1 MKLMKKISMLI
12 MSIAILCVGVLFSA
26 CTQNGEAS
34 ITLSQNNA
42 TIFLGETENNQV
54 SILATLKNVDVNKLD
69 LVYDTSF
76 VTISQEK
83 NTDGTFTIT
92 VKSLIDYGTK
102 PIAVEVKAS
111 NKASAVFYIDIV
123 LPLQNIVA
131 KDNLYIA
138 YNGEKTSYSL
148 IDFISFEPEGTVQK
162 GVEFTVQ
169 EESEQYHI
177 ENNKLV
183 VEAGVDV
190 AQLSQIKVNAV
201 STVISEGKEPV
212 SAELNIKLLPN
223 IKLLADS
230 ISVSVDYNG
239 DKLPLQDKSYELT
252 IKKELDGYKLS
263 TFEIEVVIP
272 QSLGIE
278 VDLDSSS
285 FGGLSTNILNYL
297 SYSRRHTLDTTNASN
312 IKDVYTFTFETK
324 SSLQGKGD
332 LRMKYW
338 YKDYSSDNNL
348 SANFIAKV
356 ENEIV
361 EKLSLTAIMPI
372 TSIEVRTDCV
382 LNTDTNIYTIYNNYK
397 GVYGEAFTLVALP
410 EGTGQRTIVLE
421 KTEDSELLVYNS
433 KGNLLPFIRYI
444 YDENGTLIETK
455 NNQQEITSG
464 ETIYI
469 KGANKNTESLI
480 YFSSISDKESATK
493 GTLSFN
499 VSNGTSALGFV
510 DDTESTELKEE
521 IVLNAEINNSTVTY
535 LLAPNAKVS
544 DFTKDE
550 NVTIE
555 PVLGKDNYFKVTF
568 SALKIGKQN
577 YTIKTIN
584 GYKVIATL
592 NVIQPL
598 ENVVLKLKDN
608 SQYLAGI
615 GDYAPKNSDNDLIN
629 ISVEKGYSIALD
641 YVINQN
647 AQISS
652 IKYSFYNPQ
661 NIDVYGDEIDKLKDV
676 YNYNYPTL
684 FDELSVVL
692 NNQNLIQNNIL
703 TGINSGINVIKIEI
717 YGQKVLNGQL
727 IDEIKDTKFLFVQIY
742 NPVKQINSTA
752 KNITLRTVDQ
762 VASEYE
768 SLTTKTLTLD
778 VTSEGGEKAT
788 YNKIFIDGSAYDIVL
803 TESGNSELVCSKI
816 INKDG
821 IDAIEVTYN
830 FTTGKLNIKAN
841 KYVKFTE
848 QPQII
853 LFAGDFVD
861 FENGRHF
868 YTDST
873 DRPIITYIISINLIE
888 TKVIEDISVSNLELD
903 TSKSNSTTK
912 VYKTIYIDTSKAES
926 ITYKLLTEITPF
938 DAFDKALK
946 YTFIANSGSTQAMID
961 IDDNGLITILGEQ
974 GGSGVI
980 TIEPKNNREG
990 VAVKTVKIPI
1000 VVSDGNSWETAYEI
1014 TSLDQIKYANKH
1026 YVLTIPTTYTLT
1038 ETLFESLEGGFRGG
1052 LYGRRFNDTESSKAT
1067 IKLQGVSLFNILAS
1081 TAVVADLDIC
1091 GDVSATEFKNA
1102 QGTIE
1107 KFTSRG
1113 FVANVNAGK
1122 IENVKVTSYLLNGV
1136 YAPSLLTIS
1145 ADVTKVGGI
1154 AGENKGIIENCTFAG
1169 SINVRNNSTI
1179 VANAM
1184 ANNTTG
1190 TLSNNKVI
1198 IAKYDSAIESL
1209 RLVNDGENY
1218 VNGVVN
1224 GTNTTFAD
1232 IDNNKVFEESY
1243 KDYEF
1248 NGNVWIANY
1257 QDEIGLNLNHSYGE
1271 EDSVYGLVFYYLAK
1285 DSTKQDN
1292 LQLLNI
1298 IPFTK
1303 LFGLKNTNIT
1313 TNNLKV
1319 LALNSDN
1326 TLCDFISI
1334 NSQGI
1339 ALNGVGQFVLSVS
1352 SEYDYTTTYNLN
1364 ILSMYQ
1370 ATDFSLSSNG
1380 VKLNKNSGEL
1390 EIIYGEKY
1398 EVVSKINNLVNIV
1411 NTKGQKETIELVQN
1425 DFDVLF
1431 TMAYEGMTEE
1441 INSENYITGT
1451 KLGSHTIN
1459 MTFDWYDKTNIK
1471 VSLVSG
1477 FGAHFDALLNKFF
1490 DITDGEVGE
1499 FNVRRKNGTSDIT
1512 TDIKEG
1518 SIEPKDTFTFSA
1530 TLTTDVSTDLIDENT
1545 IEVYTENNI
1554 SITEQQYFDIVVEK
1568 DTTKDNTFKIQISV
1582 NKDNI
1587 RNAGYN
1593 LLDFVSRKYTILVR
1607 AKNSTGIDEKIYNA
1621 SQEIYVTLLPQTISN
1636 INTVLYGVTTSNTT
1650 GVNVSNK
1657 ETPTSVLIPSGSGG
1671 LFVIDMFPSYASYD
1685 YIDVVATSNTIS
1697 KLSFRLQERIEDA
1710 GELTNN
1716 YKNTNNGYEPLIG
1729 KNGIRLLNNNSKDN
1743 QNIGT
1748 YYLKV
1753 FANASFSGDTI
1764 FTITVNAYYKDNKL
1778 SASSVFTL
1786 FMKMPEAPQISLN
1799 GESKIYTLAGQTIE
1813 NIEVL
1818 VSSEQINPTA
1828 QIASNLSGESLIDGK
1843 STSLI
1848 HCNMQEVA
1856 TNNLVGYKKY
1866 LITVTFDDTYAAN
1879 LSVNSTK
1886 FKIVVTS
1893 IKISNGSE
1901 IPVTAEMYVY
1911 VVDYKALENDIR
1923 IFNASED
1930 VFKVTSLKY
1939 LELKLADLLPE
1950 NVNATQEFI
1959 DFFNENYYYSNSNT
1973 EFTFGSNKMLVDGEE
1988 KELSKA
1994 QVLASYLSYVKG
2006 NIKTPVLKIGQNN
2019 EFELVSTEYLSFDIQ
2034 EGKLLVRGG
2043 NYTGSTSMI
2052 FEIEYKMPDGK
2063 VFTYEYSFE
2072 IVNSL
2077 YTTEDLPKEIANVD
2091 TFLNIENQDESFD
2104 YILTTDLYLY
2114 DYSPISNTNKITSLD
2129 GNNHT
2134 IHIINF
2140 VESDNMSDFALF
2152 KTISSSTTIKNLTVN
2167 IYHLRQITVSSKVT
2181 TANIA
2186 GFAIQN
2192 DGSIYN
2198 CEVVAFDNES
2208 LPAMS
2213 STYGIKL
2220 DKDVNSQ
2227 VAGFVLTNNGSIT
2240 NSRFGGITKLV
2251 TKVVYST
2258 NDDGKVVNSKVAEQ
2272 TYSQKMITI
2281 QASGTISGFVDTNNG
2296 VIASSF
2302 VKNVDIQNTYYK
2314 LETKVTAGFVN
2325 TNNGTIA
2332 MSYAEGGFEN
2342 NTDVR
2347 ALKGG
2352 LEGLGIMT
2360 GFVYLNAGKIADS
2373 YSNLSITNTK
2383 EQVGRLGAGFV
2394 FENAE
2399 SGIIERCY
2407 SASKVLSNNI
2417 TQMNFAGIKD
2427 FGGYNNDG
2435 TIKTSYYYIENSTD
2449 EISIEN
2455 ILGTTIN
2462 SIINVSDKKEFY
2474 GFSFV
2479 DGNKAGTWNIN
2490 DKGRIELVSAN
2501 DIAHSVRAK
2510 NENTTGANTGIE
2522 YYFTYCSGYEL
2533 GSNNNPIII
2542 RDAKEY
2548 NAVFGN
2554 SVSTDIQDCYNLS
2567 TAKVYGSYRLVNDIN
2582 MLDLVPKEEQ
2592 ETEYKVSLVS
2602 TKMTLSGEYSHSSN
2616 KGGSINGNG
2625 LTITNLAISNSSS
2638 VSNNYGLFKSIE
2650 NGASV
2655 SNINIELAKSGVSA
2669 DHTVFVGTIAGS
2681 LVDSYANN
2689 IYIKGISSTEYTK
2702 IVGANVT
2709 GGVFGRVIGD
2719 SKVSNCKVENI
2730 SVTSTYF
2737 ENYVFDS
2744 SNIDKTNVYTRL
2756 DENSYSTL
2764 SIAGGV
2770 FGVVDMYTTSQQDN
2784 STVISA
2790 VDSQQAGLSNISAT
2804 GGMYIEGMTAGGIA
2818 GFVGNYVIARDL
2830 SLTINKD
2837 GVKSGIIAYNC
2848 YAGGIVGFNR
2858 GYLYQVKAEYEHS
2871 WQTEIERNI
2880 QTYYQSTD
2888 EERKN
2893 IDRGSFDL
2901 FESDLYN
2908 PYSVGGLVG
2917 VQQSGKI
2924 SIAYSKLNVI
2934 NTKAKIVGGVIGYTC
2949 RAFEPNGTKK
2959 EDVVSFTMHETYAT
2973 GDVYTEAN
2981 KANIGGVIGKNYD
2994 ESINLTK
3001 VNALN
3006 YWGIDSYNLFKTK
3019 TNNISISAIANYTD
3033 AGIESDSSTHVY
3045 SISGIKFG
3053 NDEKVSFVKNDSGIE
3068 VMCSY
3073 YDYDGVLSDN
3083 GAQIDLMFSK
3093 KEWYLENN
3101 WTRDL
3106 TELFPHIVYVSP
3118 RNQYTISSIKEF
3130 YKFTLYGNDPNVTF
3144 VVIDEVNPNLNLS
3157 GDDRLLINC
3166 EGYNYTHG
3174 LLRAKIVGATAKN
3187 GFYNL
3192 NVPLFSE
3199 MNGNEV
3205 STLKFLKCTAPL
3217 TQRANN
3223 EQFSYLNYS
3232 NCEFTVKTNKN
3243 IGGIAQ
3249 EAINKCEF
3257 SNITF
3262 TNCSINAGNAI
3273 NAGMLFGS
3281 HSQNTVSDTAI
3292 KISNVSILSDSSS
3305 KIMVAGTTTIS
3316 DSASEYNYGILFGR
3330 AGDVNIDNIQ
3340 INDKMSINLNSPR
3353 EVQGSTKEASI
3364 TANIGLLAGSVNYL
3378 DINLQNT
3385 TLTAGKTGE
3394 LSVNCATG
3402 DTISEFDKILLNLN
3416 VGGIVGKCTDTLML
3430 SVTKTN
3436 EGDEAGTYVNVS
3448 YAPTINIKNTKN
3460 VNSQYVGT
3468 ACGVANEIKASK
3480 NGVYI
3485 FGKTEDEKGKTV
3497 YNALEYSLAEKTGTS
3512 NPVINN
3518 IGGIAGTAH
3527 LISST
3532 EDKDTIQTNPGIIAY
3547 YGDMKSA
3554 MPTNADINYLN
3565 IGGIVGIYTP
3575 LTSGSNI
3582 ISNVIFDGTISFADG
3597 YFNNDNTETIKN
3609 LNVRAGGV
3617 IGYVNGSGTIIK
3629 NTIAAGEIIL
3639 TDRIGNSLKITNGM
3653 NIYIAGL
3660 VGFNNGVTDLGTS
3673 ADNGNEGISVIT
3685 TIFSLTGANGVDSI
3699 AHNSGNGYFN
3709 LNNKVKYCSSLN
3721 LVVSSLQKGDSKEN
3735 HNGYLE
3741 VNKPDGVEEFLI
3753 NTEYGQLNEDGMT
3766 VWNVANNTVKG
3777 SKLDPYYIDEE
3788 NGIPEKGVGDT
3799 VKNNEYYFTKAKSG
3813 KNGDKTGADI
3823 ITYASS
3829 YTRKLYIG
3837 VKGNKKLPNQISLEN
3852 TILFSQ
3858 GASLLSTITPINEID
3873 ANSAVTGLVVKLYI
3887 NESEGSEATN
3897 ANDYFNL
3904 AGLANVNKG
3913 IIYTCSVQESLTG
3926 FKKYD
3931 NSTRFYGYFY
3941 SELDYEKLKTSPAF
3955 TNQKL
3960 PKGIAGFVA
3969 NNKGYIF
3976 GSNAN
3981 VEMGTRNNDIL
3992 TSNFVVANEGVIS
4005 YCYATGVNASKKG
4018 YLFIADPED
4027 VAKNLNIE
4035 SAEEDKK
4042 ASYGTIENNCYTIV
4056 KADNDDVSSYVPKEV
4071 FVESDA
4077 SETVFSSKE
4086 NSISTLYKSIN
4097 SEDDTKSDLEK
4108 ADTFGYY
4115 DCDPYYNY
4123 NYPTISGGLFKNFKF
4138 LKRSTMVEYDGAV
4151 YKEKV
4156 EEIYN
4161 NEKSYTYSL
4170 DDATTRTVW
4179 GVNYFRVELY
4189 CQIPNLTVFKD
4200 LNSSDNG
4207 TNGLTYKYSKF
4218 VVIAN
4223 INVGYNLDKEKDDSI
4238 NTTLINSLTPNIKTY
4253 DENTGYNDNN
4263 IAEVIIDFQNN
4274 TLLNLKLGVG
4284 VKLIK
4289 EIKGNDSKVTIKNL
4303 EFNNVELNSSTGL
4316 IGSTDKNTILEK
4328 IKFTDDATVYIRMKD
4343 NISNLSDEKRYN
4355 YDYKD
4360 EITGYYR
4367 NVIGVLV
4374 GRNEGLIQNCAF
4386 YSKITTDGL
4395 SLGSYALGGLVG
4407 HNVANADGTGVNNCI
4422 FKGNVYISEN
4432 FADSKFKNK
4441 DLQVIF
4447 GGLVAVNDGT
4457 INKSKLETSSI
4468 RTNYILTQ
4476 GGTVYNKS
4484 VYDNELSY
4492 EQRTN
4497 DPKVSDDPSYVYNS
4511 PIYVISSNKAIV
4523 GGIAGIMN
4531 TGVISNCSTYK
4542 NDSANDLIILVGDEY
4557 RQKIAYAGGI
4567 VGLITTTDG
4576 NVRDCSNRGNVT
4588 AMATWLLTA
4597 NKEDEANY
4605 KFDLLNIAIKSA
4617 DKVNGYIDKVF
4628 FDDACVE
4635 PITKPDN
4642 SIPSATSLYVYRE
4655 MVSMAYAGG
4664 IAGFGL
4670 TSAKSNYTEEN
4681 GNVRLANYGTI
4692 SGGFRA
4698 IKPMAKIYNTHF
4710 DLEPFKKANALF
4722 PELAAATVVA
4732 MKLIRN
4738 SLIAIP
4744 DTIPELMIFA
4754 GKMAGWLI
4762 VNGFYTSVVNSIYES
4777 VSNVALNVDGFIGS
4791 SPNYYKG
4798 YNYLTNKYSTNI
4810 FVRSIFNDSSRWGD
4824 EGKKILNESLAI
4836 YEKDDGTI
4844 LGYLEE
4850 NGLDDIKA
4858 LAKGEGFLIK
4868 TIKAIMDYTLAGDF
4882 IYNSNIL
4889 WSGYLNL
4896 FLHDYVVATLN
4907 PVVALGEK
4915 VTTFIK
4921 KIFPNIKGFE
4931 IYEQMVKIKNISS
4944 NDLKYV
4950 NSVNTISETVTKTPK
4965 NSEQSRAEAE
4975 YFTYTA
4981 KLISYSYD
4989 GLCPN
4994 LNQTSE
5000 KLAVYSS
5007 VKNLN
5012 DKLPS
5017 ADDKEKDITTTLNT
5031 ANPDNALIKF
5041 KFAELNADGK
5051 VVNQTIKDKY
5061 NNTEEKFAITNI
5073 GITNNNE
5080 LGYWDNDGKHNWTL
5094 DDDNCYVPAS
5104 KDELSIDDK
5113 DFKPETDDDGNKV
5126 INYTLTEAEDWEK
5139 LVRTINSNE
5148 KYENVNIIVNLS
5160 SGQTEIPVG
5169 KNTLDNFS
5177 GSIIFRSPKYYF
5189 SNIVLADKASE
5200 TPIESLG
5207 LIKQTQG
5214 VTLKSITIKGS
5225 VSFSVS
5231 DNASDNVTAGIL
5243 IGKVVPKENSKKTLS
5258 VVSTS
5263 IIASSIT
5270 ITENSLSKIKYFGGL
5285 IGDLTLGTKL
5295 ENEDEDAE
5303 VLYQSKISDVFLGDT
5318 SASGN
5323 AFNINETQ
5331 ISIRED
5337 QVKYFGGLI
5346 GKVDTIDSSNKL
5358 AINKVETYGSVKL
5371 ISEFNNAGGLI
5382 GIVKENVSVQF
5393 GVNSKNVDSEDNN
5406 NIQLNI
5412 GIASNATTI
5421 VGGLIGYVENNS
5433 VVEIIKQV
5441 NIGTKTGITIS
5452 ADITNDTK
5460 KAYAG
5465 GLFGAMFG
5473 YILSGYDKIT
5483 MGNKILTTFSSVS
5496 YVFAGYN
5503 AMDLE
5508 TLINIPINS
5517 YASLYAGVSENS
5529 DFVTSNSFVVKYMY
5543 NKSKTYT
5550 KALTGATSP
5559 NWNSLDKAV
5568 YISNTTINFESGL
5581 KYDLYTTE
5589 YDYENGYNYL
5599 ITNDTTKAYL
5609 DSATYTFTPVTI
5621 NDDGEEVKG
5630 TSKVVS
5636 LTNRTIIDS
5645 ETKLG
5650 YKLTPVYYEG
5660 FETSNAN
5667 DVNSRHWLLEIS
5679 YIDNTTTYTIPTSK
5693 VNITY
5698 KFLISLIGS
5707 NARLEDS
5714 GRYNLIVKQLNQFT
5728 QKEKLIGYV
5737 DISTKYN
5744 DTKFNNDSGEVN
5756 TSGKVNTSTS
5766 IYYSSYEGSEVN
5778 KTIFSRTFK
5787 LNDLTDGENL
5797 LYKLEEIFKYSLTK
5811 SVQNKEIV
5819 QNKEKSNTKS
5829 ATSLLQTALTN
5840 TSIDFIVNKEADKY
5854 SFKVKDNFKLV
5865 VKYDSSTTEI
5875 NNKFSEE
5882 DKEDNTKKDDMENDP
5897 NKYMDS
5903 KTEKSKDSITKKYS
5917 RYILN
5922 INDISSGDL
5931 TSDKL
5936 INVCNFKNSYGVYI
5950 NQDINNDTP
5959 LKTDEYSTPSL
5970 LNDEIYLAYS
5980 KPKYSYQND
5989 GTQYDEIKVYKYTN
6003 EDKNT
6008 SYLIVSCMQK
6018 PDNDSYSM
6026 YIKEY
6031 VYAFAKG
6038 NSLEYYGY
6046 ISYKLTGANGKLV
6059 EEIYK
6064 TFYEDGV
6071 PARYGSY
6078 FPSFI
6083 DGSGN
6088 SYDNAAYD
6096 FNNKIEQTPKAGQII
6111 FYCYTAHQRVDITSN
6126 KNDMTYSYRI
6136 ITDTMMQKV
6145 NISSSAT
6152 ADNGV
6157 NIVIADKEKISS
6169 SYGDTTTIRFQGSTG
6184 LGGLLKAEKKVLTD
6198 CTHVTGTAP
6207 EDVKTD
6213 DITGTV
6219 VEYWTW
6225 TTANNKA
6232 EVVALHT
6239 QYQELQE
6246 VEQKDEDGNLIYDE
6260 YGNVKTKEEYV
6271 LVNKYYSVIANRTLT
6286 VYDLPEEIFFYVSTG
6301 SYNIDKCIAKAIV

>member
-1 MKLMKKISMLI
+1 MKPMKKISMLI

-83 NTDGTFTIT
+83 NADGTFTIT

-641 YVINQN
+641 YVINRN

-821 IDAIEVTYN
+821 VDAIVVTYN

-1232 IDNNKVFEESY
+1232 IDNNKVFEENY

-1313 TNNLKV
+1313 TKNLKV

-1593 LLDFVSRKYTILVR
+1593 LLDFVSRKYTILVK

-1973 EFTFGSNKMLVDGEE
+1973 EFTFGSNKMLVDGED

-2213 STYGIKL
+2213 STYGIKV
-2220 DKDVNSQ
+2220 DKDVNAQ

-2360 GFVYLNAGKIADS
+2360 GFVYLNAGKITDS

-2554 SVSTDIQDCYNLS
+2554 SVSTDIQDCYNIS

-2602 TKMTLSGEYSHSSN
+2602 TKMTLSGEYNHSSN

-2981 KANIGGVIGKNYD
+2981 EANIGGVIGKNYD

-3575 LTSGSNI
+3575 LISGSNI

-3788 NGIPEKGVGDT
+3788 NEIPEKGVGDT

-4027 VAKNLNIE
+4027 VAQNLNIE

-4161 NEKSYTYSL
+4161 NEKSYTYLL

-4710 DLEPFKKANALF
+4710 GLEPFKKANALF
-4722 PELAAATVVA
+4722 PEFAAATVVA

-4744 DTIPELMIFA
+4744 DTIPELIAFA
-4754 GKMAGWLI
+4754 AKITGWLV

-4844 LGYLEE
+4844 LGYLKE

-4882 IYNSNIL
+4882 IYDSNIL

-4907 PVVALGEK
+4907 PVVALGDK
-4915 VTTFIK
+4915 VRTFIQ
-4921 KIFPNIKGFE
+4921 KIFPNIKGFD

-5393 GVNSKNVDSEDNN
+5393 GVKSKNVDSEDNN

-5460 KAYAG
+5460 EAYAG

-5508 TLINIPINS
+5508 TLINIPIES

-5568 YISNTTINFESGL
+5568 YISNKTINFESGL

-5589 YDYENGYNYL
+5589 YENGYNYL

-5630 TSKVVS
+5630 TSKAVS

-5679 YIDNTTTYTIPTSK
+5679 YIDNTTTYTIPTSN
-5693 VNITY
+5693 VDITY

-5744 DTKFNNDSGEVN
+5744 DTKFNNDSGE
-5756 TSGKVNTSTS
+5756 VNTSTS

-5819 QNKEKSNTKS
+5819 QNKEKSKTKS

-5882 DKEDNTKKDDMENDP
+5882 DKKDNTKKDDMENDP

-5936 INVCNFKNSYGVYI
+5936 INVGNFKNSYSVYI
-5950 NQDINNDTP
+5950 NQDINNDAP

-6031 VYAFAKG
+6031 VYAFAKD

-6286 VYDLPEEIFFYVSTG
+6286 VYDLPEEIFFYVSSG